1 MQFLETPLAGAF
13 VVKPKP
19 IGDERGFFAR
29 LACEQEFGERGLSGH
44 FVQWNNSFSA
54 VAGTIRGLHY
64 QIAPHQEAKLV
75 RCIQGSIFDVIVDL
89 RAGSATFG
97 HWFGALLTADNRR
110 LLYAAEGMAH
120 GYQTLEPD
128 TEVIYGSS
136 AFYHPEAE
144 RGVRW
149 NDRAVGIAW
158 PFGGEPTVSD
168 KDRHWPDLVVEQ
180 PA

>member
-1 MQFLETPLAGAF
+1 MQFLETPLAG
-13 VVKPKP
+13 VLLVKPQP

-29 LACEQEFGERGLSGH
+29 LSCEREFGERGLPAH

-64 QIAPHQEAKLV
+64 QVAPHQEAKLV
-75 RCIQGSIFDVIVDL
+75 RCIRGSIFDVVVDL
-89 RAGSATFG
+89 RPGSATYG
-97 HWFGALLTADNRR
+97 HWFGALLSAANRH
-110 LLYAAEGMAH
+110 LLYAPAGTAH

-128 TEVIYGSS
+128 TEVIYGAT
-136 AFYHPEAE
+136 AFYQPEAE

-149 NDRAVGIAW
+149 NDRAIGIAW
-158 PFGGEPTVSD
+158 PFEGEPTVSD
-168 KDRHWPDLVVEQ
+168 KDRRWPDLNVEQ

>member
-13 VVKPKP
+13 LVKPQP

-29 LACEQEFGERGLSGH
+29 LACEQEFGERGLSGR

-64 QIAPHQEAKLV
+64 QVAPHQEAKLV
-75 RCIQGSIFDVIVDL
+75 RCIRGSIFDVVVDL
-89 RAGSATFG
+89 RPGSTTFG
-97 HWFGALLTADNRR
+97 HWFGALLTAENRR
-110 LLYAAEGMAH
+110 LLYAGEGMAH
-120 GYQTLEPD
+120 GYQTLEPN

-136 AFYHPEAE
+136 ASYRPEAE

-149 NDRAVGIAW
+149 NDRAIGIAW

-168 KDRHWPDLVVEQ
+168 KDQRWPDLSVEQ

>member
-1 MQFLETPLAGAF
+1 MQFLETPIAG
-13 VVKPKP
+13 VLLVEPRL
-19 IGDERGFFAR
+19 IGDGRGFFAR
-29 LACEQEFGERGLSGH
+29 LSCERELGERGLTGR

-64 QIAPHQEAKLV
+64 QMAPHQEAKLV
-75 RCIQGSIFDVIVDL
+75 RCIRGSIFDVVVDV
-89 RAGSATFG
+89 RPSSPTFG
-97 HWFGALLTADNRR
+97 AWFGAVLTAANRHQ
-110 LLYAAEGMAH
+110 LFAAEGLAH

-128 TEVIYGSS
+128 SEVIYGAS

-149 NDRAVGIAW
+149 NDQAIGIAW
-158 PFGGEPTVSD
+158 PFEGEPAVSD
-168 KDRHWPDLVVEQ
+168 KDRRWPDLTVEQ